1 MGGADGKVLMAE
13 IKHDDKLDKYN
24 SAGSS
29 ATPIYIASDGTPT
42 VVSIESTEATN
53 GGTNLVTSGAA
64 FAAINKAITNNNAT
78 LDSLNW
84 ASF

>member
-1 MGGADGKVLMAE
+1 MGGVDGKVLMAE

-78 LDSLNW
+78 LDSLN
-84 ASF
+84 